1 MQTSGTQQH
10 FVYDETNITNPLVST
25 THSSST
31 SRVRSPLLI
40 ENPLSP
46 SLTQGLPLQNS
57 LNSTNSTNIENL
69 YHPESENGIRT
80 KDAAEKMS
88 RELRADKERSLH
100 LKIVSENTLD
110 YTKEDEL
117 YNIATG
123 VITSDLMHEEKS
135 IEILNILKDAHDRR
149 TNRFTTGDND
159 LVTISGHFRIN
170 LATILNEPVD
180 VDTILSYL
188 LDGGQNSLQ
197 LIFRYLFETW
207 GLDNLSRLKALM
219 IPFGITVLTALNH
232 SFAPLWKVIVE
243 YMRNRYNRRNEPF
256 FFPRVLNTTLHSF
269 YDRCIRIT
277 IRWNNSYLSRLG
289 LFIRPYLTNEQ
300 VIPVIEGAA
309 QNRINEIE
317 TEAKRRHDETLR
329 IARNA
334 SRIADEDSFFTITVQ
349 NVEDNLKL
357 IFGPMYD
364 RISYPFRLIR
374 GTFRLL
380 YNALNFSS
388 IFSWLITGAVII
400 GPFAFIHFG
409 SSILLGFSPILAAFS
424 GGRRLINYF
433 IEGYFPTTAPRIT
446 TTTRPIVPI
455 TPLPLTLIQQI
466 LDFIVDRLEKTAN
479 AIKDINK
486 NKKN

>member
-197 LIFRYLFETW
+197 LIFRYLFET
-207 GLDNLSRLKALM
+207 
-219 IPFGITVLTALNH
+219 
-232 SFAPLWKVIVE
+232 
-243 YMRNRYNRRNEPF
+243 
-256 FFPRVLNTTLHSF
+256 
-269 YDRCIRIT
+269 
-277 IRWNNSYLSRLG
+277 
-289 LFIRPYLTNEQ
+289 
-300 VIPVIEGAA
+300 
-309 QNRINEIE
+309 
-317 TEAKRRHDETLR
+317 
-329 IARNA
+329 
-334 SRIADEDSFFTITVQ
+334 
-349 NVEDNLKL
+349 
-357 IFGPMYD
+357 
-364 RISYPFRLIR
+364 
-374 GTFRLL
+374 
-380 YNALNFSS
+380 
-388 IFSWLITGAVII
+388 
-400 GPFAFIHFG
+400 
-409 SSILLGFSPILAAFS
+409 
-424 GGRRLINYF
+424 
-433 IEGYFPTTAPRIT
+433 
-446 TTTRPIVPI
+446 
-455 TPLPLTLIQQI
+455 
-466 LDFIVDRLEKTAN
+466 
-479 AIKDINK
+479 
-486 NKKN
+486 